1 MAMTDISPLRPYH
14 RAADRTSTVS
24 YLGSEVAMLA
34 KGEDTGGRFTL
45 MSGEVKR
52 GSEPPPH
59 VHEWEDEF
67 YYVLQG
73 EMEVYCGT
81 DVFRACSGEVI
92 FLPQGIP
99 HAFNCVT
106 SSLRMLVQAQAT
118 REQGVT
124 SDRFLLQLANPT
136 TDTGDPAAR
145 VMEIAAENGIRFL
158 SPGEIANAL
167 PSYPGVGMGPKPT
180 T

>member
-1 MAMTDISPLRPYH
+1 MAGISSLRPYH

-24 YLGSEVAMLA
+24 YLGGEVALLA
-34 KGEDTGGRFTL
+34 KSEDTGGRFTL
-45 MSGEVKR
+45 MSGEVKQ

-67 YYVLQG
+67 YYVLKG

-81 DVFRACSGEVI
+81 DVFRACSGEVV

-106 SSLRMLVQAQAT
+106 CSIRVLVQAQAT

-124 SDRFLLQLANPT
+124 SDRFLLQLAKPAAD
-136 TDTGDPAAR
+136 TDDPAAR
-145 VMEIAAENGIRFL
+145 VMKAAAENGIRFL
-158 SPGEIANAL
+158 SPDEVANAL
-167 PSYPGVGMGPKPT
+167 PSYPGVGTSPKST